1 MQKLCQSN
9 GNVYQELYACPEI
22 LEVFKGGCVPPHPVC
37 IRVSA
42 RSEKVLSSKS
52 GFYGLKNLKFV
63 RSLEKVLNLL
73 EALYLKFYVFGL

>member
-1 MQKLCQSN
+1 MQTLYKSN

-22 LEVFKGGCVPPHPVC
+22 LEVFKGGCISPHPVC

-42 RSEKVLSSKS
+42 SSKS

-63 RSLEKVLNLL
+63 QSLEKVLNLL